1 MRARVGLAFSG
12 ALIGAAAQAQ
22 VRVSPTGV
30 SVSSMSATTVFLTFG
45 GLRNQRPVDA
55 YWCGELVAAT
65 PGVGTR
71 CDPATLYG
79 RLPARY
85 DLSQL
90 SASGGIFTDVMS
102 IPPSVARAA
111 YQAAQRG
118 ATSTFFYVRRFQSL
132 GGGPDEYVA
141 VTCRLTGGGAR
152 SPFSLT
158 DVHLQFDGEDAIPFV
173 TTGNSP
179 PRIAARISYTGTGRL
194 TGRWEVV
201 LPGENPPTPHDLVT
215 EASLPLDQRGTQ
227 RRFTQLE
234 RFSVFLPP
242 DGRVTLAG
250 PDPSRLPSAIDGTY
264 QVLLRVEASDDRE
277 GDSNLADAGAGV
289 GVIHSGAVAGFSL
302 PVLRYV
308 VAGDGARSTAGSAT
322 AFRLL
327 GAGDGDALA
336 ADGGFAAMWMP
347 PDERGIEFYRFELAT
362 DSGATLFSA
371 LLPRTSRRYDVP
383 SFAAARGMGSA
394 VRWRV
399 SALDRSGSV
408 LRTSAWRRVK
418 NGATLSPQNSHQTNR
433 SDRE

>member
-1 MRARVGLAFSG
+1 MRASLAIACSL
-12 ALIGAAAQAQ
+12 ALIGAGAEAQ

-55 YWCGELVAAT
+55 YWCGELVAAS

-71 CDPATLYG
+71 CDPTTLYG

-90 SASGGIFTDVMS
+90 STSGGIFTDVMS

-132 GGGPDEYVA
+132 TGGPDEYVA

-158 DVHLQFDGEDAIPFV
+158 DVHLQFDGQDALPFV
-173 TTGNSP
+173 TQGDSP
-179 PRIAARISYTGTGRL
+179 PRIAARIAYTGTGRL

-201 LPGENPPTPHDLVT
+201 LPGENPPTPRDLVT
-215 EASLPLDQRGTQ
+215 EASLPLDQRGSQ

-234 RFSVFLPP
+234 RFNIFLPP
-242 DGRVTLAG
+242 DGRVTLPG
-250 PDPSRLPSAIDGTY
+250 PDPSRLPSAIEGTY
-264 QVLLRVEASDDRE
+264 LVLLRVEASDDRE

-289 GVIHSGAVAGFSL
+289 GVIHSGAVAGFAL

-308 VAGDGARSTAGSAT
+308 VAGEGARSTTRPAT
-322 AFRLL
+322 AFHLL
-327 GAGDGDALA
+327 GARDGDSLSTG
-336 ADGGFAAMWMP
+336 GGFAAMWIP
-347 PDERGIEFYRFELAT
+347 PEESEIAFYRFELAT
-362 DSGATLFSA
+362 DAGETLFAA

-383 SFAAARGMGSA
+383 SFAVAKGTGAPL
-394 VRWRV
+394 RWRV
-399 SALDRSGSV
+399 TGLDGAGAV
-408 LRTSAWRRVK
+408 LRSSVWRRVK
-418 NGATLSPQNSHQTNR
+418 NGATLSPQSSHRTNR
-433 SDRE
+433 TTPQ

>member
-1 MRARVGLAFSG
+1 MRAALGVACSFAFVGAVAG
-12 ALIGAAAQAQ
+12 AQ

-55 YWCGELVAAT
+55 YWCGELVIAS
-65 PGVGTR
+65 PGLGTR
-71 CDPATLYG
+71 CDPTTLYG

-90 SASGGIFTDVMS
+90 STSGGIFTDVMS
-102 IPPSVARAA
+102 IPPSIARAA

-132 GGGPDEYVA
+132 TGGPDEYVA

-158 DVHLQFDGEDAIPFV
+158 DVHLQFDGQDAIPFV
-173 TTGNSP
+173 TQGDSP
-179 PRIAARISYTGTGRL
+179 PRVAARIAYTGTGRL

-201 LPGENPPTPHDLVT
+201 LPGENPPTSRDLVT
-215 EASLPLDQRGTQ
+215 EASLPLDQRGSQ

-234 RFSVFLPP
+234 RFNIFLPP
-242 DGRVTLAG
+242 DGRVTLPG
-250 PDPSRLPSAIDGTY
+250 PDPSRLPSAIEGTY

-277 GDSNLADAGAGV
+277 GDSNLAEAGAGV
-289 GVIHSGAVAGFSL
+289 GIIHSGAVAGFAL

-308 VAGDGARSTAGSAT
+308 VAGDGARNTTGPAT
-322 AFRLL
+322 AFHLL
-327 GAGDGDALA
+327 GARDGDSLSIA
-336 ADGGFAAMWMP
+336 GGFAAMWIP
-347 PDERGIEFYRFELAT
+347 PEEREIEFYRFELAT
-362 DSGATLFSA
+362 DAGETLFAA

-383 SFAAARGMGSA
+383 SFAVAKGTGAPL
-394 VRWRV
+394 RWRV
-399 SALDRSGSV
+399 TGLDAAGAV
-408 LRTSAWRRVK
+408 LRSSVWRRVK
-418 NGATLSPQNSHQTNR
+418 NGATLSPQGSHQTSR
-433 SDRE
+433 TTPQ

>member
-1 MRARVGLAFSG
+1 MRASLGLACSL
-12 ALIGAAAQAQ
+12 ALIGAAAEAQ

-30 SVSSMSATTVFLTFG
+30 SVASMSATTVFLTFG

-55 YWCGELVAAT
+55 YWCGELVAAS

-71 CDPATLYG
+71 CDPTTLYG

-90 SASGGIFTDVMS
+90 STSGGIFTDVMS
-102 IPPSVARAA
+102 IPPSIARAA

-132 GGGPDEYVA
+132 TGGPDEYVA

-158 DVHLQFDGEDAIPFV
+158 DVHLQFDGQDAIPFV
-173 TTGNSP
+173 TQGESP
-179 PRIAARISYTGTGRL
+179 PRVAARIAYTGTGRL

-201 LPGENPPTPHDLVT
+201 LPGESPPTSRDLVT
-215 EASLPLDQRGTQ
+215 EASLPLDQRGNQ

-234 RFSVFLPP
+234 RFNVFLPP
-242 DGRVTLAG
+242 DGRVTLPG
-250 PDPSRLPSAIDGTY
+250 PDPSRLPSAIEGTY

-289 GVIHSGAVAGFSL
+289 GIIHSGAVAGFAL

-308 VAGDGARSTAGSAT
+308 VAGEGARNATGSTT
-322 AFRLL
+322 AFHLL
-327 GAGDGDALA
+327 GARDGDSLSTG
-336 ADGGFAAMWMP
+336 GGFAAMWIP
-347 PDERGIEFYRFELAT
+347 PD
-362 DSGATLFSA
+362 
-371 LLPRTSRRYDVP
+371 
-383 SFAAARGMGSA
+383 
-394 VRWRV
+394 
-399 SALDRSGSV
+399 
-408 LRTSAWRRVK
+408 
-418 NGATLSPQNSHQTNR
+418 
-433 SDRE
+433 